1 MNLGLTDDQQF
12 FQETT
17 RKFLEQEAPL
27 TTVRAL
33 ADDPD
38 GFDRA
43 WWARGAEL
51 GWASFLVAEDD
62 GGGSLSGEGVVDLA
76 IVAEE
81 MGRLVSPGPLVPT
94 NVVADAVGR
103 GGSAQL
109 RAEVLPG
116 IVAGEIVGAWCIAG
130 PGGGWDAHG
139 VAVGAVWDGG
149 SSSEVGL
156 VLDGVSTPVEY
167 AAQADE
173 LLVTAR
179 TDGALTQCLIPASAA
194 GVHVEPIDSV
204 DLVRR
209 FATVY
214 FEGVQVPAHRIVGEV
229 GGAADA
235 VERQL
240 HLAIALQSAEVVGGL
255 DRVLEFTL
263 EYLGDRSSFGRPL
276 ASYQAIKHRI
286 ADMKMWIEGCHGVTE
301 LAVRAVQDDDPEA
314 IEIVSA
320 AASYLGDHA
329 TEILQEC
336 TQLHGGIGVTWEHD
350 LHLYLRRITLD
361 RNLFGTPAQHRER
374 IAEALVTRYGPTI
387 EGPALEGPA
396 LEGEVAGA

>member
-33 ADDPD
+33 ADEPD

-51 GWASFLVAEDD
+51 GWASFLVPEDD
-62 GGGSLSGEGVVDLA
+62 DGGSLSGEGVVDLA

-94 NVVADAVGR
+94 NVVADAVAR
-103 GGSAQL
+103 GGSAEL

-116 IVAGEIVGAWCIAG
+116 IVAGEIVAAWCIAG
-130 PGGGWDAHG
+130 PAGGWDAHG
-139 VAVGAVWDGG
+139 VAVGATLDGDA
-149 SSSEVGL
+149 L
-156 VLDGVSTPVEY
+156 VLDGESTPVEY

-179 TDGALTQCLIPASAA
+179 TEGALTQCVIPASSA
-194 GVHVEPIDSV
+194 GVHIEPIDSV

-214 FEGVQVPAHRIVGEV
+214 FEGVQVPANRIVGEV

-240 HLAIALQSAEVVGGL
+240 HLAIVLQSAEVVGGL

-263 EYLGDRSSFGRPL
+263 EYLGDRGSFGRPL

-301 LAVRAVQDDDPEA
+301 LAVRAVQDDDPESV
-314 IEIVSA
+314 EIVSA

-374 IAEALVTRYGPTI
+374 IADALVTKYGPTI
-387 EGPALEGPA
+387 EAPTLDGGF
-396 LEGEVAGA
+396 AGV